1 MVDRALASV
10 GVHPRGNEALR
21 FRSDHAV
28 FLGDQEPGRA
38 VFPERAVDRD
48 AHNGGRDGALDRG
61 QDFLLG
67 KRGVLCEGV
76 GAGGGEV
83 LASSTGM
90 RIVEDGSHTG
100 HRVGVMA
107 DRLPPGSGGPPQ
119 HIHRQ
124 HSETF
129 YVLSGTMRFTSAGEH
144 ADVPA
149 GGVVTA
155 PIGIPHTFSN
165 PDPAEWAAFT
175 CTVAPDL
182 SIGYFRELAAL
193 IAQRGS
199 LDEVEETDI
208 LKVMARYATEPYPP
222 PGHK

>member
-1 MVDRALASV
+1 MDV
-10 GVHPRGNEALR
+10 
-21 FRSDHAV
+21 
-28 FLGDQEPGRA
+28 
-38 VFPERAVDRD
+38 
-48 AHNGGRDGALDRG
+48 
-61 QDFLLG
+61 
-67 KRGVLCEGV
+67 VLV
-76 GAGGGEV
+76 PAGGGEV

-90 RIVEDGSHTG
+90 RILEDGSHTG
-100 HRVGVMA
+100 HRMGVMA
-107 DRLPPGSGGPPQ
+107 DCLPPGSGGPPQ

-129 YVLSGTMRFTSAGEH
+129 YVLSGTMRFTSASEY

-165 PDPAEWAAFT
+165 PDPAEWATFT

-182 SIGYFRELAAL
+182 YIGYFRELFTL

-199 LDEVEETDI
+199 LDEVEDNAI
-208 LKVMARYATEPYPP
+208 LEVMARYATEPYLPP
-222 PGHK
+222 RS